1 MIMDLS
7 EKKTKVVINPKKQD
21 LMKESIRHLLQMEL
35 QSLKEATKKKLDA
48 VGKEDKDIDNDGDHD
63 KSDKY
68 LLNRRKTV
76 AKAMGKKTHI
86 CAKYVEHADY
96 GLCSTIPERHTL
108 IEMEEADAEGNTHYV
123 SHYDIV
129 TESGQIFEHIA
140 VEDLEIV
147 VAEGHGHN

>member
-1 MIMDLS
+1 MG
-7 EKKTKVVINPKKQD
+7 KKTKIIINPKKKD
-21 LMKESIRHLLQMEL
+21 LMQESIRELLALEL
-35 QSLKEATKKKLDA
+35 GKVQEAAKKKLDP

-86 CAKYVEHADY
+86 CAKYVEHAEY
-96 GLCSTIPERHTL
+96 GVCKTIPEAHTL
-108 IEMEEADAEGNTHYV
+108 EEMAEPDAEGNTHFV
-123 SHYDIV
+123 THYDIIDENDNLHENV
-129 TESGQIFEHIA
+129 S

-147 VAEGHGHN
+147 LAESHKH

>member
-1 MIMDLS
+1 MIMNLT
-7 EKKTKVVINPKKQD
+7 EKKTKVIINPKKSD
-21 LMKESIRHLLQMEL
+21 LMKESIRQLLEMEL
-35 QSLKEATKKKLDA
+35 ETLKEAAKKKLDP

-96 GLCSTIPERHTL
+96 GLCTTIPERHTL
-108 IEMEEADAEGNTHYV
+108 EEMAEPDVEGNTHFV
-123 SHYDIV
+123 THYDIV
-129 TESGQIFEHIA
+129 DEAGQIFEHVAI
-140 VEDLEIV
+140 EDLEVV
-147 VAEGHGHN
+147 VAESHNH